1 MQELPSDEVRD
12 EVSGEAE
19 EYLDLVSI
27 EEEELPEDHRSG
39 FVAVVGRPN
48 VGKSTVMNAFLQQKV
63 AIVTPRPQT
72 TRTRQLGII
81 TASDYQMIFVD
92 TPGIMQPKH
101 KLDEFM
107 LSSAMEALLDADVI
121 LWLVDASHRPGP
133 GDRRIAERLR
143 HVVDE
148 TPVILAMNKSDLLD
162 PHQVLPRSEAYREIF
177 PEASQWILFSATEG
191 NGRDALFEMLLEAL
205 PEGPRYYPADQ
216 VTDLYMRDIAAEMI
230 REQVLLQIREEIPH
244 GVAVQVE
251 EFKERDSGVIYINAT
266 VYVEREA
273 HKKIIIGSKGSQLKQ
288 IGAVARKEIERML
301 GTRIYLDLWVK
312 EAPKWRS
319 DESALRRFGYASG

>member
-81 TASDYQMIFVD
+81 TATDYQMIFVD

-121 LWLVDASHRPGP
+121 LWLVDSSHRPGP

-143 HVVDE
+143 QVVDE

-162 PHQVLPRSEAYREIF
+162 AHQVLPRSEAYREIF

-288 IGAVARKEIERML
+288 IGAAARKEIERML